1 MIKLTDN
8 LYNYIL
14 DNCNISNISGNLF
27 SNEQLNQVRELS
39 IVKSDIHYLGLFS
52 NLESLKISSFPSITS
67 DDLNKI
73 AELCPNIKKLY
84 ISEQSAL
91 IDISL
96 KNYTNLNDISI
107 ISCVNLK
114 SVYNLN
120 ELTSLVRLVLYDN
133 KSYENYDYI
142 FECILN
148 NENCYV
154 ELDIE
159 QYFPLS
165 NYLLKNRLNNKIIE
179 KVCWV
184 EYLGLRKKTYYRY
197 DIDEINKIRDIILK
211 ISSKYIFK
219 SDGDMEKFGI
229 LYRWMIKNVSFIN
242 EDENDILFS
251 KYLNNVYDVFST
263 FYGGRLS
270 YAKAFQVMLSA
281 VGIKSTIVYSL
292 GALDDIGKY
301 DGEQMYSLVGLS
313 DYALLRVFL
322 NSRYYYLDVAWD
334 SLVYKYNYYDS
345 LRLFLVSK
353 EELMLRHK
361 LVGEGNIAK
370 THSYHGDDSDD
381 LNIFAEDRIQY
392 VDSLLNK
399 IKMYDANIDGLL
411 MNISFYKKE
420 LDGLKKGNDYTFNK
434 KITELNCELESQEKE
449 LSNYRFIKN
458 NIIRKY
464 VNDIRFH
471 YLNGNERNASL
482 INLNETRNYSLIS
495 AEMYELLKIVLE

>member
-8 LYNYIL
+8 LYNYIF

-39 IVKSDIHYLGLFS
+39 IVKSDIRYLGLFS

-73 AELCPNIKKLY
+73 AELCPNIKRLY

-96 KNYTNLNDISI
+96 KNYTNLSDITI

-114 SVYNLN
+114 SINNLN
-120 ELTSLVRLVLYDN
+120 EIINLSKFVLYDN
-133 KSYENYDYI
+133 KSYENYDYV
-142 FECILN
+142 FECILK

-154 ELDIE
+154 ELDID

-165 NYLLKNRLNNKIIE
+165 NYLLKNKLNKNIIE

-184 EYLGLRKKTYYRY
+184 ENLGLRKKSYFKY
-197 DIDEINKIRDIILK
+197 EVNEMNKIRDTILK

-229 LYRWMIKNVSFIN
+229 LYRWMIKNISFIN
-242 EDENDILFS
+242 EDENEDLICE
-251 KYLNNVYDVFST
+251 YNNVYDVFSN

-301 DGEQMYSLVGLS
+301 DGELVYSLIGLS
-313 DYALLRVFL
+313 DYALLRVSL
-322 NSRYYYLDVAWD
+322 NDRYYYLDVAWD

-353 EELMLRHK
+353 DELMLRHK
-361 LVGEGNIAK
+361 IVGEGNIGK

-392 VDSLLNK
+392 VDSLFSK
-399 IKMYDANIDGLL
+399 IKIYDANIDGIM

-420 LDGLKKGNDYTFNK
+420 LDDLKENGYAFNK
-434 KITELNCELESQEKE
+434 KITEINCELESQEKK

-464 VNDIRFH
+464 IDDIRFH
-471 YLNGNERNASL
+471 YLNGNEKNTSL
-482 INLNETRNYSLIS
+482 MSLNETRNYSLIS
-495 AEMYELLKIVLE
+495 AEMYELLRIVLE